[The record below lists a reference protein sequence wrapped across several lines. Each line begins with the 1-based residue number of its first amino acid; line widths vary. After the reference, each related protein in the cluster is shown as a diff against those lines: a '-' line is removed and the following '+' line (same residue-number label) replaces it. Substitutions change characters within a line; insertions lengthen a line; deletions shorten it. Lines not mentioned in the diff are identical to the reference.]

1 MNGSCHI
8 YKWES
13 IPSFPFKRATQL
25 IHMCDTMVMRCIW
38 CHTYEWVMSHIWKKY
53 VTWLIHICDMTHSY
67 VWHDSFIC
75 VTWYVWHN
83 SFISVTWLIHM
94 CDTTHSYVW
103 HDSFTCAA
111 CLIQMCDMTHPTYLQ
126 AYFQCVHTRSYISV
140 SQKIFYCAHMW
151 NVTDSCE

>member
-25 IHMCDTMVMRCIW
+25 IHMCDTMVMHCIW
-38 CHTYEWVMSHIWKKY
+38 CHTYEWVMSHIWKEY

-75 VTWYVWHN
+75 VTWYVWHD
-83 SFISVTWLIHM
+83 H
-94 CDTTHSYVW
+94 CDTIVMRCIWVMSHKSMRHVTFINESCHTYAWVMSHIEVSKITHMNESYHTYEWVMSRVW
-103 HDSFTCAA
+103 MSHV
-111 CLIQMCDMTHPTYLQ
+111 TYTNES
-126 AYFQCVHTRSYISV
+126 CHTY
-140 SQKIFYCAHMW
+140 
-151 NVTDSCE
+151 